1 MLRKVVSGDLGGT
14 APYDKDVYKNEDF
27 LNRSLNR
34 TDRSDHQH
42 GPNAMSRRAYDLV
55 GFG

>member
-1 MLRKVVSGDLGGT
+1 MLRKVVRVEL
-14 APYDKDVYKNEDF
+14 PVRRRNDKDVYKNEDF
-27 LNRSLNR
+27 VNRSLNG